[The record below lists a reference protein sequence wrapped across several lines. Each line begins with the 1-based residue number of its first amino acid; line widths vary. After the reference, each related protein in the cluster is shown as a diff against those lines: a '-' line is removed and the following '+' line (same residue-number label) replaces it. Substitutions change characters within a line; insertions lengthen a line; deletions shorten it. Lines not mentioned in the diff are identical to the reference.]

1 MTCLLLVCF
10 GVPASVVRIQVIGR
24 SDILDG
30 RSFGSAGPYEK
41 IAAKAY
47 FEVDPRLPV
56 NRIITDIDLAPVNSH
71 GKVEFSAD
79 LYVLKPRDPARG
91 NGTVLFEVCNR
102 GRKGMLGMF
111 SQGVSTPDPVSQVH
125 FGDDFLFERG
135 YTLDFGVGRPASSR
149 GAS

>member
-1 MTCLLLVCF
+1 MARRLMTCLLLVCF
-10 GVPASVVRIQVIGR
+10 GVSASVVRIQVTGR

-79 LYVLKPRDPARG
+79 LYVLKPRDPD
-91 NGTVLFEVCNR
+91 TVYGWLDLYEQDGIVGLIVRQHGGPR
-102 GRKGMLGMF
+102 GR
-111 SQGVSTPDPVSQVH
+111 PV
-125 FGDDFLFERG
+125 
-135 YTLDFGVGRPASSR
+135 
-149 GAS
+149 